1 MKKYLYYVLESL
13 LFASCGNAVQGFTN
27 ISDIIW
33 YAHAHPEY
41 PLSDEQDF
49 SVDITRPKSL
59 LREIWFE
66 TQGHETQ
73 PFVTLIDPSYQYF
86 YHEMRPS
93 FFKRILQFFGLKT
106 ALWKP
111 QDLEA
116 LLQRHNESS
125 YNQQSNV
132 NKQQVVVCKIK
143 QPETP
148 VHCIIIGD
156 LDGAFH
162 SLARILQNL
171 ATRGELDENLKLMRK
186 NTHLIFL
193 GNIIGA
199 SPYCAELLTII
210 LMLIEQNPD
219 HVWCMCGWNEIKQRW
234 KASPL
239 LPELSIR
246 YQISPRDSDR
256 FSALIQDAFVILPR
270 GLVFVEPGKKQFVQF
285 SSHEI
290 VDKETLAQ
298 IAACASNSIKD
309 VEWCTVLEGI
319 RTKIEELNI
328 SCCGLIETKH
338 TWDTIW
344 PTEPLTSGRA
354 VPGISGTVWDLLSG
368 QTEVLRRV
376 YRCKWESYCLVDLTV
391 PLELST
397 MEFIGSMIDNTDGFK
412 CRSRVRLC
420 SGEAVDATCS

>member
-1 MKKYLYYVLESL
+1 MKKYVYYALEAL
-13 LFASCGNAVQGFTN
+13 LLASCDSALHGFAK

-41 PLSDEQDF
+41 PLSDEQAL
-49 SVDITRPKSL
+49 SVDITKSKSL

-86 YHEMRPS
+86 YREVRPS

-106 ALWKP
+106 VLWKP

-116 LLQRHNESS
+116 LLQRHNESR
-125 YNQQSNV
+125 YNQQSNI
-132 NKQQVVVCKIK
+132 NKQQIVVCNIK

-148 VHCIIIGD
+148 IRCIIIGD

-171 ATRGELDENLKLMRK
+171 ATRGELDDNLNLMRH
-186 NTHLIFL
+186 NTYLIFL

-199 SPYCAELLTII
+199 SPYCAELLTVI
-210 LMLIEQNPD
+210 LTLIEQNPD
-219 HVWCMCGWNEIKQRW
+219 RVWCMCGWNEMKQRW
-234 KASPL
+234 RASPL
-239 LPELSIR
+239 LPELSIK
-246 YQISPRDSDR
+246 YQMSSRDIDR
-256 FSALIQDAFVILPR
+256 FTTLIQDAFAIFPR
-270 GLVFVEPGKKQFVQF
+270 GLVFVEPGRKQFVQF

-290 VDKETLAQ
+290 VDRDTLAQ
-298 IAACASNSIKD
+298 IAACASHAAKD
-309 VEWCTVLEGI
+309 LEWCTILEGI
-319 RTKIEELNI
+319 RTKIETLNA
-328 SCCGLIETKH
+328 SCCGLVETKH
-338 TWDTIW
+338 AWDTVW
-344 PTEPLTSGRA
+344 PTEPLTSNYRLQDVRIA
-354 VPGISGTVWDLLSG
+354 WDLLSG

-376 YRCKWESYCLVDLTV
+376 YRCRWEAYCVVDLTV
-391 PLELST
+391 PLESST

-420 SGEAVDATCS
+420 SGKQIDTTCS